1 MKTNNRRDQDYLKT
15 LTVLYV
21 EDDAETRE
29 QFSDFLRRSVG
40 TLITAEH
47 GVAGLEAFKK
57 HTPDIVITDI
67 LMPQMDGL
75 TMAQNILGMIPS
87 VPIIVLTAFEQTD
100 YLMRAIN
107 MGIEKYVTKPVNS
120 YQLFE
125 SLINCAHRL
134 RAEQQV
140 KLQHQ
145 MEIREAWSKQNEA
158 IAIFAGGI
166 AHDYNNMM
174 QAILG
179 YTALAKMQMEPGSEV
194 NIYLE
199 KVEKYSAEVNE
210 LCQLL
215 SLLVNNSYGERPQ
228 GLVMPCAMSS
238 IKSVLADTQI
248 SFSDYYPED
257 LPYIRFD
264 AQQMQSVFSGLATNA
279 VEAMPAGGLLQLTV
293 QAVEV
298 SELEFLPIK
307 SGSYIQISLTDSGVG
322 IPSDVLP
329 KIFDPYFSTKQRSS
343 QRGIGL
349 SLALCRTVIME
360 HGGSIAAES
369 TPGNGAT
376 FHIWLPTV

>member
-1 MKTNNRRDQDYLKT
+1 MKINNRRDQDYLKT

-21 EDDAETRE
+21 EDDADTRE

-40 TLITAEH
+40 ILITAEN

-75 TMAQNILGMIPS
+75 TMAQEILGMMPS
-87 VPIIVLTAFEQTD
+87 LPIIVITAFEQTG

-134 RAEQQV
+134 RAEQQI

-145 MEIREAWSKQNEA
+145 QEIREAWSKQNET
-158 IAIFAGGI
+158 IAILAGGI

-179 YTALAKMQMEPGSEV
+179 YTALAKMQLEPDSEAS
-194 NIYLE
+194 NYLE
-199 KVEKYSAEVNE
+199 NVDKCADEVSE
-210 LCQLL
+210 LSQLL
-215 SLLVNNSYGERPQ
+215 TLLVNNCQGDMPQ
-228 GLVMPCAMSS
+228 GMVIPCVMSS
-238 IKSVLADTQI
+238 INSVLAGTAI
-248 SFSDYYPED
+248 SLSTDYPED
-257 LPYIRFD
+257 LPRIRFD
-264 AQQMQSVFSGLATNA
+264 AQQLHFVFSGLATNA
-279 VEAMPAGGLLQLTV
+279 VEAMPAGGLLQLAAH
-293 QAVEV
+293 AVDV
-298 SELEFLPIK
+298 SEHDFLPIK
-307 SGSYIQISLTDSGVG
+307 PGTYIQISLTDNGAG
-322 IPSDVLP
+322 IPSEVLP
-329 KIFDPYFSTKQRSS
+329 KIFAPYFSTKQRSCK
-343 QRGIGL
+343 RGVGL

-369 TPGNGAT
+369 TPGNGAA
-376 FHIWLPTV
+376 FHIWLPTA

>member
-1 MKTNNRRDQDYLKT
+1 MKTNNRRDQDYLTT

-67 LMPQMDGL
+67 MMPQMDGL

-145 MEIREAWSKQNEA
+145 MEIREAWSKQNET

-179 YTALAKMQMEPGSEV
+179 YTALAKMQMEPGSEA

>member
-67 LMPQMDGL
+67 MMPQMDGL

>member
-179 YTALAKMQMEPGSEV
+179 YTALAKMQMEPGSEA

-215 SLLVNNSYGERPQ
+215 SLLINNSYGERPQ
-228 GLVMPCAMSS
+228 GLVMPCVMSS
-238 IKSVLADTQI
+238 IKSVLAGTDI

-257 LPYIRFD
+257 LPHIRFD

-279 VEAMPAGGLLQLTV
+279 VDAMPAGGLLQLTV

-307 SGSYIQISLTDSGVG
+307 AGTYIQISLTDSGPG
-322 IPSDVLP
+322 IPADVLP
-329 KIFDPYFSTKQRSS
+329 KIFDPYFSTKQRLS
-343 QRGIGL
+343 QKNAGV

-376 FHIWLPTV
+376 FHIWLPTA

>member
-1 MKTNNRRDQDYLKT
+1 MKINNRRDQDYLKT

-21 EDDAETRE
+21 EDDADTRE

-40 TLITAEH
+40 TLIAAEN

-57 HTPDIVITDI
+57 YMPDIVVTDI

-75 TMAQNILGMIPS
+75 SMAQAMLEMKPS
-87 VPIIVLTAFEQTD
+87 VPIIVVTAFEQTD

-125 SLINCAHRL
+125 SLLTCAHRL
-134 RAEQQV
+134 RAEEQL

-145 MEIREAWSKQNEA
+145 QEIREAWSKQNETSA
-158 IAIFAGGI
+158 ALAGGF

-179 YTALAKMQMEPGSEV
+179 YAALAKMQLEPGSEA
-194 NIYLE
+194 NNYLE
-199 KVEKYSAEVNE
+199 KIEKYSDEADALSQN
-210 LCQLL
+210 LRLL
-215 SLLVNNSYGERPQ
+215 GHNFYGKMEHGMVMQCVLSTIRNALTGTSVSLS
-228 GLVMPCAMSS
+228 
-238 IKSVLADTQI
+238 ADC
-248 SFSDYYPED
+248 SED
-257 LPYIRFD
+257 LPCIRFD
-264 AQQMQSVFSGLATNA
+264 AQQLHFVFSGLATNA
-279 VEAMPAGGLLQLTV
+279 VEAMPAGGMLRLSM
-293 QAVEV
+293 QAVNV
-298 SELEFLPIK
+298 SDHDFLPVK
-307 SGSYIQISLTDSGVG
+307 PGTYIQISLSDSGDG

-329 KIFDPYFSTKQRSS
+329 KIFDPYFSTKQRSC
-343 QRGIGL
+343 QRGMGL

-369 TPGNGAT
+369 APGNGAT
-376 FHIWLPTV
+376 FHIWLPTA

>member
-179 YTALAKMQMEPGSEV
+179 YTALAKMQMEPGSEA

>member
-1 MKTNNRRDQDYLKT
+1 MRTNNRRDQDYLKT

-21 EDDAETRE
+21 EDDADTRE
-29 QFSDFLRRSVG
+29 QFSDFLRRLVG

-47 GVAGLEAFKK
+47 GVAGLEAFNK

-75 TMAQNILGMIPS
+75 TMAQNILDMVPS

-125 SLINCAHRL
+125 SLIICAHRL
-134 RAEQQV
+134 RAEQQI

-166 AHDYNNMM
+166 AHDYNNVM

-179 YTALAKMQMEPGSEV
+179 YTALAKTQLEPGSEAD
-194 NIYLE
+194 NYLE
-199 KVEKYSAEVNE
+199 KVEQYSVEVEE

-215 SLLVNNSYGERPQ
+215 SLLINNSCGERPK
-228 GLVMPCAMSS
+228 GVLMPCVLSS
-238 IKSVLADTQI
+238 IRSVLADTDI

-257 LPYIRFD
+257 LPHIRFD

-279 VEAMPAGGLLQLTV
+279 VEAMPTGGLLQLTV
-293 QAVEV
+293 KSVEI
-298 SELEFLPIK
+298 SEFEFLPIK
-307 SGSYIQISLTDSGVG
+307 PGAYILISLTDSGAG
-322 IPSDVLP
+322 IPADVLP
-329 KIFDPYFSTKQRSS
+329 KIFDPYFSTKQRTS
-343 QRGIGL
+343 QRGVGL
-349 SLALCRTVIME
+349 SLALCRTVIMD
-360 HGGSIAAES
+360 HGGCIAAES
-369 TPGNGAT
+369 TPGNGST
-376 FHIWLPTV
+376 FHIWLPTA